1 MSGKRFVET
10 FSTGVVTDT
19 LTGKEYKCEMR
30 IDDKL
35 LELLNDLHEENH
47 SLKFQLD
54 ECRNHKLFSRRELE
68 KENEQLKE
76 EVELLREGLKAYD
89 ENLPLY
95 LTCREIR
102 DFNSDLFEFKIKQ
115 QKFYNEHPNLC
126 KIIVD
131 GVELK

>member
-68 KENEQLKE
+68 KENEQLKSE
-76 EVELLREGLKAYD
+76 YKVLHTQYQDLKKFVENNFDEYLTQEKLNRQIIKLSD
-89 ENLPLY
+89 ENEQLKNI
-95 LTCREIR
+95 C
-102 DFNSDLFEFKIKQ
+102 K
-115 QKFYNEHPNLC
+115 NL
-126 KIIVD
+126 IN
-131 GVELK
+131 